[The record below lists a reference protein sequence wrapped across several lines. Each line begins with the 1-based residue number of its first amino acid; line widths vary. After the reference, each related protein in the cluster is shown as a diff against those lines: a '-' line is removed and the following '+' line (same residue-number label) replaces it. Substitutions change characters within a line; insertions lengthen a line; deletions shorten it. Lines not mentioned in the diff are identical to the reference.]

1 MMRWCGALACALA
14 VFFIAPAPPAA
25 AHAAFVDSNPVDGSV
40 LAASPPVAELHF
52 TEPVLISASSVHLLQ
67 LGSGEDVDLE
77 LSTGPGDTTLLA
89 DMPKLER
96 GAYIL
101 RFVAVDPVDL
111 HKTVG
116 SISFGIGVAA
126 PPSESGAQVDGTW
139 LSIALRVITDAAMM
153 LTAGAVVLAVLIVRS
168 ERRNLDHVGRL
179 AAISSAV
186 VAIGWIGLLVADS
199 AAVGSNNVHW
209 GSLFL
214 TSDPGRRAVVGVQ
227 LALGVWWFVRLL
239 RRGGSYAAQWFI
251 VRVLAV
257 IAAGFVVVAAYGG
270 HAGVGGPFLV
280 GVVLRALHLASLCV
294 WIGCVTAMWLVGR
307 RDSRVR
313 ELWPAA
319 SALAA
324 IGIAVTGATGLLL
337 SGRLAV
343 TVTALLGTTY
353 GQWILLKAALLLVLA
368 VLGALAARRV
378 RRGDVPTRLGLEVGF
393 AGLAV
398 VVAALL
404 ASAGP
409 ARGSQFLQL
418 PEVES
423 QVVTSDLS
431 DLTVSASI
439 EPARPGPNLVQ
450 VRVLDTRRPAP
461 GPVEN
466 VTIRVISGDG
476 SVIAERSGVPA
487 ASLVEWSDV
496 SVPRPGMYRVEVDV
510 IRPAR
515 PVPVFVASWSVDPT
529 PIPRARP
536 VLSTREWAPIAAIL
550 AGIWVIVVAVG
561 RWGTRRSGRRTQPTL
576 HADLMR

>member
-1 MMRWCGALACALA
+1 MRRLVAAAIGATCAF
-14 VFFIAPAPPAA
+14 VVVPASRVA
-25 AHAAFVDSNPVDGSV
+25 AHASFIESNPVDGSV

-52 TEPVLISASSVHLLQ
+52 TEPVLISASSVHLLH
-67 LGSGEDVDLE
+67 LGSGEDVDLA
-77 LSTGPGDTTLLA
+77 LSSGPADTTLLA
-89 DMPKLER
+89 DMPTLER

-101 RFVAVDPVDL
+101 RFVAVDPADL

-139 LSIALRVITDAAMM
+139 LTIALRVITDAAMI
-153 LTAGAVVLAVLIVRS
+153 LTVGAVVLAVLIVRRG
-168 ERRNLDHVGRL
+168 RRNLDHVGRL
-179 AAISSAV
+179 AAVGSAV
-186 VAIGWIGLLVADS
+186 VAIGWVGLLVADA
-199 AAVGSNNVHW
+199 AAVGFNNVQW

-214 TSDPGRRAVVGVQ
+214 SSDPGRRAVVGLQ
-227 LALGVWWFVRLL
+227 LALGVWWFERLL
-239 RRGGSYAAQWFI
+239 RRGGSHAAQWFI

-270 HAGVGGPFLV
+270 HAGVGGSFLV
-280 GVVLRALHLASLCV
+280 GVVLRALHLASLCA
-294 WIGCVTAMWLVGR
+294 WIGSVAAVWLIGR
-307 RDSRVR
+307 RDPRVR
-313 ELWPAA
+313 ELWPAV

-324 IGIAVTGATGLLL
+324 IGLAATGATGLLL

-353 GQWILLKAALLLVLA
+353 GQWIVLKAGLLLVLA

-378 RRGDVPTRLGLEVGF
+378 RRGDVPTRLALEVGV
-393 AGLAV
+393 AGIAV

-404 ASAGP
+404 ASAAP
-409 ARGSQFLQL
+409 ARGAQFLQL

-423 QVVTSDLS
+423 QIVTSDLS

-466 VTIRVISGDG
+466 VTVRVIGGDG
-476 SVIAERSGVPA
+476 SVIAERQGVPA
-487 ASLVEWSDV
+487 DSVIEWSDV
-496 SVPRPGMYRVEVDV
+496 SVPRPGIYRVEVDV
-510 IRPAR
+510 SRPAR
-515 PVPVFVASWSVDPT
+515 PVPAFVASWSVDPT
-529 PIPRARP
+529 PIPRARQ

-550 AGIWVIVVAVG
+550 AGIWVIVVAGG
-561 RWGTRRSGRRTQPTL
+561 RWGTRRSGRPIQPSL